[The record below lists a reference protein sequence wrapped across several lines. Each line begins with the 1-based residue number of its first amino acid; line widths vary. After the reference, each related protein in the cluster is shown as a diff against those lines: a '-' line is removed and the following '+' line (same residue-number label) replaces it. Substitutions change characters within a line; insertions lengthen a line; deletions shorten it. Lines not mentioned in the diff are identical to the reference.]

1 MSIKKILVIGLD
13 AACLNN
19 IMPWI
24 NEGHLPSLKHLMDIG
39 IYSDLRTVM
48 PAMTASA
55 WTSMVTGKNPGKH
68 GVFDFYRYNDNNY
81 GRQTVSSLDNKARCI
96 WDYYSEHARFPI
108 VINVPVTHPAKKIK
122 GIIIP
127 GFPAPENPNCFPS
140 DILQEFEE
148 SHGKYRLY
156 SPSDMEFTTL
166 ERKLRGYID
175 LSQIRKNIALY
186 FGQKYDWDFF
196 MVQFQTTDTAF
207 HCLRKPKYILPL
219 YQYID
224 KCVGEIVAALGN
236 DVNIFIVSDHGIGKT
251 KWKFCLNS
259 WLRKEGFLSDMRV
272 GLKEVHFSDVKV
284 GNPKAESR
292 YIATVVGKVLEYLGR
307 LGITIEE
314 IDRIVFILKLSFL
327 KKLVPQYLK
336 NKILRRQIDWG
347 RTKAYCPSSS
357 SMSVRINLKD
367 RESSGVVKMEE
378 YHALR
383 QSLINKLQA
392 LTGPDGTPVF
402 EAVLPREAYY
412 KGRYLSQA
420 PDIVLFARQMDY
432 LLSADILSRI
442 VSPFNAYMH
451 KMNGLFIA
459 AGPDINCKGYL
470 NSKLSLLDVAPT
482 ILHMSGLPVPEDMDG
497 RVLTEIFREDSDPAQ
512 RKVIY
517 QRADYVKERIRGK
530 VNNLKKL
537 NRI

>member
-1 MSIKKILVIGLD
+1 MKKVLVIGLD

-24 NEGHLPSLKHLMDIG
+24 DDGHLPSLKHLMDIG
-39 IYSDLRTVM
+39 VYADLRTVI
-48 PAMTASA
+48 PAMTATA
-55 WTSMVTGKNPGKH
+55 WTSMVTGKNPGRH
-68 GVFDFYRYNDNNY
+68 GVFDFYRYNANNY
-81 GRQTVSSLDNKARCI
+81 GRKIVSSLENRAECI
-96 WDYYSEHARFPI
+96 WDYFSKHGKFPI

-127 GFPAPENPNCFPS
+127 GFPAPENPSCFPA

-156 SPSDMEFTTL
+156 SPSDMAFTTL
-166 ERKLRGYID
+166 KRKMRGFID
-175 LSQIRKNIALY
+175 LSRIRKNAALY

-207 HCLRKPKYILPL
+207 HRLRKPKYILPL

-224 KCVGEIVAALGN
+224 KCVGEIIAALGN
-236 DVNIFIVSDHGIGKT
+236 DANIFIVSDHGIGKA

-259 WLRKEGFLSDMRV
+259 WLRKEGLLSDMRA
-272 GLKEVHFSDVKV
+272 GLKEVHFSDVKA
-284 GNPKAESR
+284 GSPQAESR
-292 YIATVVGKVLEYLGR
+292 FTDVVVGKVLEYLGR

-314 IDRIVFILKLSFL
+314 IDRIVTILKLSFF

-336 NKILRRQIDWG
+336 NKIRRRQIDWG

-357 SMSVRINLKD
+357 SMSVRINLKG
-367 RESSGVVKMEE
+367 RESSGVVEKDE
-378 YHALR
+378 YQTLR

-392 LTGPDGTPVF
+392 LTDPDGSPVF
-402 EAVLPREAYY
+402 QAVLPGEVYY
-412 KGRYLSQA
+412 KGRYISRA

-432 LLSADILSRI
+432 TISADILSRI
-442 VSPFNAYMH
+442 FSPFTAHTH

-459 AGPDINCKGYL
+459 AGPDIDCKGYL
-470 NSKLSLLDVAPT
+470 NGKLSLLDVAPT
-482 ILHMSGLPVPEDMDG
+482 ILHLSELPVPEDMDG
-497 RVLTEIFREDSDPAQ
+497 RVLTEIFREDSKPAR

-517 QRADYVKERIRGK
+517 RRADYAKERIRGK